1 MIRNLL
7 CTVMLGM
14 AVSPLLGQ
22 EQTDS
27 ISIAGVPD
35 TLYSANKYKVET
47 NTFWNNCFVSV
58 GGGAQIFFSDH
69 NKQLKFGHRLSPAL
83 DVAVG
88 KWFTP
93 GLGLRV
99 MYSGLSAKGA
109 TQNEAHSN
117 GKPIGDKPWQG
128 YWLKESKFDFFN
140 LHADVMFNF
149 SNLFFGYNE
158 DRVWNCSPYIG
169 LGWGRVWDAPQSKE
183 VTANIG
189 VMNSFRVTDALDINL
204 DVRGMYTHD
213 RFDGEEGG
221 RSGDGLL
228 SVTVGLTYRFKQRGW
243 ERSRTLVYHNEQEL
257 QALRQALNDMT
268 AENQRLIDMIDSIKP
283 DTIVT
288 TTIIK
293 KIAAGNLVVFKINR
307 SELSNE
313 ARVNLGML
321 AEIIKEADPDAVYT
335 VTGYADAGTGNK
347 KINERLSIERAQAV
361 YDCLTKE
368 FGVNPA
374 QLKMDHKGGV
384 DNMYYND
391 PRLSRAVITRSE

>member
-14 AVSPLLGQ
+14 AVSPLFGQ

-27 ISIAGVPD
+27 IGVAGVSD
-35 TLYSANKYKVET
+35 TLYSDNKYKVET

-58 GGGAQIFFSDH
+58 GGGAQMFFSDH
-69 NKQLKFGHRLSPAL
+69 NKQLKFGHRFTPAL

-93 GLGLRV
+93 GFGLRV

-109 TQNEAHSN
+109 TQNDAHSN

-189 VMNSFRVTDALDINL
+189 IMNSFRVLPALDLNL
-204 DVRGMYTHD
+204 DVRGMYVHD
-213 RFDGEEGG
+213 RFDGELGG

-228 SVTVGLTYRFKQRGW
+228 TVTVGLTYRFKQRGW
-243 ERSRTLVYHNEQEL
+243 ERSRTIVYHNEKDL
-257 QALRQALNDMT
+257 QALRDALNEMA
-268 AENQRLIDMIDSIKP
+268 AENKSLREMLSN
-283 DTIVT
+283 TNT
-288 TTIIK
+288 GTSATIIK

-321 AEIIKEADPDAVYT
+321 AEIIKEADPGAVYT
-335 VTGYADAGTGNK
+335 ITGYADAGTGNK

-374 QLKMDHKGGV
+374 QLKTEHKGGV
-384 DNMYYND
+384 DNMFYND